1 MVLSFSIQFAVHELR
16 DLGEA
21 EPYRGFEIF
30 FIGHFSTERTPRLQ
44 GCILQ
49 GKNFLVPHV
58 NSVISIHC
66 SQIPRQE

>member
-30 FIGHFSTERTPRLQ
+30 FIGHFSTERTPDYRDVFFRKRTSW
-44 GCILQ
+44 C
-49 GKNFLVPHV
+49 PM
-58 NSVISIHC
+58 
-66 SQIPRQE
+66 